1 MAKAMQSAEL
11 KVIANA
17 GDIQGGVAKLGDM
30 FTPQGGTNLSGMLAA
45 LAQTEEGKNLL
56 NKITGASG
64 GSK

>member
-1 MAKAMQSAEL
+1 
-11 KVIANA
+11 
-17 GDIQGGVAKLGDM
+17 
-30 FTPQGGTNLSGMLAA
+30 MLAA